1 VAGFFSAVLLNKIE
15 TWRPQPDIGWAT
27 LFSTRTSEQPQG
39 PGFDSGSFSFAH
51 PNPTMT
57 QTPRKLIACIVASAA
72 VSPVLAQG
80 PAIPTQDVVTVEH
93 ALAAGKQLNATID
106 LTRCTGDTP
115 NTPAGTTRGGLTVS
129 AYRILPDN
137 TLSFADTHF
146 TVRSDGT
153 PITQFLRYTI
163 DTTGTARFASYIFAM
178 PAYTLQSQVSYT
190 CKLGDG
196 VKLFVQY

>member
-1 VAGFFSAVLLNKIE
+1 
-15 TWRPQPDIGWAT
+15 
-27 LFSTRTSEQPQG
+27 
-39 PGFDSGSFSFAH
+39 
-51 PNPTMT
+51 MT
-57 QTPRKLIACIVASAA
+57 PMLIRSLACIAACVA
-72 VSPVLAQG
+72 VSPALAQG
-80 PAIPTQDVVTVEH
+80 PRIPVQDVVAVEQ

-115 NTPAGTTRGGLTVS
+115 TTPAGTTRGGLTVG
-129 AYRILPDN
+129 AYRILPDH
-137 TLSFADTHF
+137 TLSFADTHV
-146 TVRSDGT
+146 TVRQDGT

-163 DTTGTARFASYIFAM
+163 DATGTAHFASYIFAM